1 MSYPSSLDL
10 AFGSEK
16 ATADTISHADLSKS
30 DSQNEQQDDQQGDN
44 DDNGDNG
51 G

>member
-16 ATADTISHADLSKS
+16 ATADNFSHADLAKS
-30 DSQNEQQDDQQGDN
+30 DSQNEQQGDQQGDN
-44 DDNGDNG
+44 GNNG